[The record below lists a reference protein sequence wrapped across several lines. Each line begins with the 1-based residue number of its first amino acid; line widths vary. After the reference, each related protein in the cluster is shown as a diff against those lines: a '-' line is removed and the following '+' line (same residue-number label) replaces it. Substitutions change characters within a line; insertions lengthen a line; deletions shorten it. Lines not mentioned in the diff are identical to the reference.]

1 MSNALDHRRGT
12 PDKINAQLD
21 YILLDGSGSMMG
33 EKWWDSL
40 DAIQSYI
47 DGVKAGNVKSQTML
61 HLFEGSNVDVIARDC
76 PIDQWKSLREESID
90 SDWGSTPLYDAI
102 VLMGARLRDLDPPR
116 ASIVIVTDGDEAG
129 SKFATLD
136 QARSI
141 LDWMRAKGWQ
151 VTFIGADFDNRNSA
165 GLLGADQNSAIGVSQ
180 KRLSDATSALAKKR
194 ARYALYGTPMHWSE
208 DEQQNFGG
216 FLSGPSK

>member
-1 MSNALDHRRGT
+1 
-12 PDKINAQLD
+12 
-21 YILLDGSGSMMG
+21 MG